1 MKTRPIRSRL
11 GDYRIIAQVGEGT
24 YGRVYKAQHT
34 KTSKVYALK
43 VFFNIEEED
52 GLSFTAIR
60 EIKYL
65 QQLKGKQNIISLQGT
80 FFSEENELVLVSEY
94 MDHDLSGVLTLQ
106 DDVNHYN
113 SSQIKCLMKQ
123 ILTGLHECH
132 ASGIMHRDIKAANLL
147 LNKGILK
154 LADFGLATTFVFRPI
169 FSTNVVTLW
178 YRAPELLL
186 GENKYGPKVDMWSAG
201 CIFIELLTRQS
212 PFPGKTEKQ
221 QMELIFKT
229 CGTPTEKNWE
239 GVANLEGYKKFVKG
253 KMIVYTNRL
262 REVFSGKVEPLA
274 LDLICKLLALDPAKR
289 ITASDALDH
298 DYFWKDC
305 PPCQPAE
312 LPIYRSMHEFEAKK
326 KRIERQAK
334 RQKVNGYE
342 IPDMYSRGPMSHQ
355 PPYPPRTTLIN
366 SLDLIM
372 VLETLDTPLAPL
384 YLGNIPSETSTETV
398 VVLIIHPGGWITL
411 DQVGDL
417 MAMVIQSIQDPTKN
431 LADLLNP
438 EPFLVS
444 PLLIFW

>member
-1 MKTRPIRSRL
+1 
-11 GDYRIIAQVGEGT
+11 
-24 YGRVYKAQHT
+24 
-34 KTSKVYALK
+34 
-43 VFFNIEEED
+43 
-52 GLSFTAIR
+52 
-60 EIKYL
+60 
-65 QQLKGKQNIISLQGT
+65 
-80 FFSEENELVLVSEY
+80 
-94 MDHDLSGVLTLQ
+94 
-106 DDVNHYN
+106 
-113 SSQIKCLMKQ
+113 
-123 ILTGLHECH
+123 
-132 ASGIMHRDIKAANLL
+132 
-147 LNKGILK
+147 
-154 LADFGLATTFVFRPI
+154 
-169 FSTNVVTLW
+169 
-178 YRAPELLL
+178 
-186 GENKYGPKVDMWSAG
+186 MWSAG

-355 PPYPPRTTLIN
+355 PPYPPRTN
-366 SLDLIM
+366 SHQLPRPHYGPRNSRYPPRPPVPGEYSLRNQYRNRGGSHYPSRRMDNAGPGWRFDGNGHSEYPRSNQKSGRPPKPRAISRESVVNILDKR
-372 VLETLDTPLAPL
+372 
-384 YLGNIPSETSTETV
+384 
-398 VVLIIHPGGWITL
+398 
-411 DQVGDL
+411 
-417 MAMVIQSIQDPTKN
+417 MANGKRKRVDP
-431 LADLLNP
+431 
-438 EPFLVS
+438 
-444 PLLIFW
+444 